1 MISIMIINRSF
12 MHSELNNM
20 VHLNKTQPIER
31 QLSQWRG
38 YDVPLTGSKS
48 ELREMVIV
56 QKLC

>member
-1 MISIMIINRSF
+1 MIINRSF

-31 QLSQWRG
+31 QFSQWRG
-38 YDVPLTGSKS
+38 YDVPLTGSNS

>member
-1 MISIMIINRSF
+1 MIINRSF

-31 QLSQWRG
+31 HGSQWRG
-38 YDVPLTGSKS
+38 YDVPFTGSNSK
-48 ELREMVIV
+48 LREMVIV

>member
-1 MISIMIINRSF
+1 MIINRSF

-38 YDVPLTGSKS
+38 YDVPLTGSNSK
-48 ELREMVIV
+48 LREMVIV